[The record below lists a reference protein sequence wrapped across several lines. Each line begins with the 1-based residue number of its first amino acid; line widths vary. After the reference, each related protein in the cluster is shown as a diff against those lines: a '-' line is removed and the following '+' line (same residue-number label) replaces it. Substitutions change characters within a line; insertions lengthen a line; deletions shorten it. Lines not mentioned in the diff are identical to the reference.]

1 MPRPPAC
8 EDTAVSTAP
17 LTSTARKNVEAIAQL
32 EQQLHSRRSRSER
45 LSDRIAQFFGS
56 LGFVAAHVVGIGAWV
71 AANVHLVPGVPA
83 FDPYPFAFLG
93 FVVGVE
99 FIFLT
104 TFVLINQ
111 NVQSRRQEQWGH
123 LTLQVCLL
131 TEQEATRTLQ
141 MLHQV
146 CDKLGIHDAATDAE
160 SKDMAKATPVNE
172 LVAEIEKAREADSD
186 AVEAAR

>member
-1 MPRPPAC
+1 M
-8 EDTAVSTAP
+8 STAP

-32 EQQLHSRRSRSER
+32 EQQLHSRRSRVEKVG
-45 LSDRIAQFFGS
+45 DRIARFFGS
-56 LGFVAAHVVGIGAWV
+56 LGFVAAHVVVIGAWIV
-71 AANVHLVPGVPA
+71 ANVGLVPGVPA

-111 NVQSRRQEQWGH
+111 NQQAKRFEQWGH

-141 MLHQV
+141 MLHQI
-146 CDKLGIHDAATDAE
+146 CHTMGIHDAATDAE
-160 SKDMAKATPVNE
+160 SKDMAKATPVTE
-172 LVAEIEKAREADSD
+172 LVAEIEKARE
-186 AVEAAR
+186 VEEANA